1 MEGLPESRQ
10 PFWVERVQRMKQTN
24 YEQKT
29 LPRKLIAAF
38 LMLAMLLTLVPAS
51 VAYADADYGFQPKV
65 TDRNSLKMIDVCGIK
80 DFTQMEENDDAFINQ
95 INGVIDGTQSYS
107 VDAVDDKSGIYF
119 TFTMSAGMNNFSKD
133 SFLKNNMNRIQIY
146 KADED
151 GKETGD
157 PVAEYSNGN
166 GALQFWGSHL
176 TEELNNHGSYKTDE
190 LYIGVEQGVL
200 RTGDYIIVFD
210 KNISGNNTE
219 KKLGKHIKFLFT
231 VKGAPDLAEMIT
243 TAEDFLQEVKEQ
255 NLIDDSEPEKYP
267 QTAVDTLEAAI
278 AEAIAVRDRGDAPA
292 EEKEQASETLYSAL
306 ETFKDS
312 INFSIDRIEIA
323 GISDSINVGDTGTV
337 SVKITA
343 RPDRPQYKRVSWSA
357 VKYNE
362 GDPESGPTKDAA
374 ADNLTISESSG
385 NWVALYSGF
394 VWIKATSL
402 KDPTKYVYKK
412 IEVQAEDGV
421 VAVNI
426 PDEETTVEQQIQ
438 KISDATGTSPAEI
451 TSLKV
456 FTTGKGELKD
466 ADVTYLN
473 HMPSLE
479 KLDLQNAAM
488 SALPNYAFEG
498 NKKLTEVVLPDSLET
513 ISAYAFHNC
522 SSLKTIEIPAAVT
535 TIGGSAFAGCTAMD
549 STLVVHAVY
558 PPDYATSGGSGDSF
572 KGTGNDKP
580 ASVTTI
586 RVPYSCEEDYQ
597 SKQGWRAFQI
607 KESEPCTLKVE
618 FHEQGTLEQ
627 SCQAALESKGLTEE
641 EVTTLKISSPEGVQ
655 LSRAEDVDGY
665 LQTHFL
671 YATTLDLSDTEF
683 EDTKCN
689 ANTFK
694 GRISLKYIELPE
706 STTNIG
712 GSSFYGCKNLRSI
725 KIPEAVTNIG
735 TGAFG
740 ECEMVGSSII
750 VGPEVPPTYDGQ
762 VFPDCVT
769 TMIVPPKSVSAYQKA
784 AGWNTYNIISQVAL
798 SLSAESISL
807 EASAKATLT
816 ATVTVYNNNVDTVT
830 WTSSNPKVVSVSP
843 ERGKT
848 TTVTAEKAGTATITA
863 KAASGY
869 VTAACTVTVRDMAAP
884 GSVKASSPAYNKAKV
899 SWSGVSGAQGY
910 IVYRSTKRSSGYSQ
924 VRTLS
929 ASARNY
935 TDTGLKTGT
944 TYYYK
949 VRAYKTVSGTRHLGA
964 YSAVVNA
971 KPVLAKAKKV
981 KAKRAGKRK
990 IRVSWKR
997 VAGASG
1003 YKVYRSTKKNKGFK
1017 AVKTIKKAKTVKYTT
1032 KKMKKGKRY
1041 YFKVRAYRNV
1051 GGKKVYSAYSSRVS
1065 CKAR

>member
-1 MEGLPESRQ
+1 
-10 PFWVERVQRMKQTN
+10 MKHIN
-24 YEQKT
+24 YVTKT
-29 LPRKLIAAF
+29 LPRKVIAVF
-38 LMLAMLLTLVPAS
+38 LVLAMLLTLVPAS
-51 VAYADADYGFQPKV
+51 VAYADAGYGFQPESEE
-65 TDRNSLKMIDVCGIK
+65 DNRLKMIDVCGIK
-80 DFTQMEENDDAFINQ
+80 DFTQQEENDDAFVNQ
-95 INGVIDGTQSYS
+95 INGTIDATKSYS
-107 VDAVDDKSGIYF
+107 IEQTKDGDYLIDDDKSGVYF
-119 TFTMSAGMNNFSKD
+119 AFTMSRGMNNFSKD
-133 SFLKNNMNRIQIY
+133 NFLKNNMNLIQIY
-146 KADED
+146 KADEN
-151 GKETGD
+151 GQEIGD

-176 TEELNNHGSYKTDE
+176 STEMGNKSRITDE
-190 LYIGVEQGVL
+190 LYIGLEQGVL
-200 RTGDYIIVFD
+200 RTGDYVIIFG
-210 KNISGNNTE
+210 KNICGNNTD
-219 KKLGKHIKFLFT
+219 KKLGKDIKFQFT
-231 VKGAPDLAEMIT
+231 VNGAPDLAEMIAA
-243 TAEDFLQEVKEQ
+243 AEKFVQEVEDQ
-255 NLIDDSEPEKYP
+255 NLINPSEPEKYP
-267 QTAVDTLEAAI
+267 QTAVDTMKAAI
-278 AEAIAVRDRGDAPA
+278 TEAIQVRDRGDASA
-292 EEKEQASETLYSAL
+292 EEKEQASETLYLAL

-312 INFSIDRIEIA
+312 VNVSIEKIEIS
-323 GISDSINVGDTGTV
+323 GFSDPIKVGDTGTAV
-337 SVKITA
+337 ATVTV
-343 RPDRPQYKRVSWSA
+343 RPDRAQYKRVSWSA
-357 VKYNE
+357 VKYSE
-362 GDPESGPTKDAA
+362 GDSENGPSQDLA
-374 ADNLTISESSG
+374 ADNLTINENNG
-385 NWVALYSGF
+385 DWVALYSSP

-402 KDPTKYVYKK
+402 KDPTKYAYKK

-426 PDEETTVEQQIQ
+426 PDEETTVEQQIE
-438 KISDATGTSPAEI
+438 KASAAAGLSSPEV

-456 FTTGKGELKD
+456 STTGKGELKE
-466 ADVTYLN
+466 ADVTYIN
-473 HMPSLE
+473 EMPSLE
-479 KLDLQNAAM
+479 KLDLQKAAM
-488 SALPNYAFEG
+488 SVLPNSAFEG

-522 SSLKTIEIPAAVT
+522 SNLKTIEIPAAVT

-558 PPDYATSGGSGDSF
+558 PPDYATSGGTGDSF

-683 EDTKCN
+683 EYNTCN
-689 ANTFK
+689 ANTFRD
-694 GRISLKYIELPE
+694 RISVKYIELPE
-706 STTNIG
+706 STINLGET
-712 GSSFYGCKNLRSI
+712 SFYGCKNLRNI
-725 KIPEAVTNIG
+725 KIPESVAKIG
-735 TGAFG
+735 SGAFG
-740 ECEMVGSSII
+740 ECEMVGDSII
-750 VGPEVPPTYDGQ
+750 VEPEVPPTYDGQ

-769 TMIVPPKSVSAYQKA
+769 TMIVPPQSVSAYKKA
-784 AGWNTYNIISQVAL
+784 VGWSMYKTISQVAL

-816 ATVTVYNNNVDTVT
+816 ANVTVYNNNLDTVT
-830 WTSSNPKVVSVSP
+830 WTSSNPRVASVSP

-884 GSVKASSPAYNKAKV
+884 ASVKASAPAYNKIKV

-910 IVYRSTKRSSGYSQ
+910 IVYRSTKRSSGYAQ
-924 VRTLS
+924 IQTLS
-929 ASARNY
+929 SSARSY
-935 TDTGLKTGT
+935 TDTGRKTGT

-964 YSAVVNA
+964 YSAVANA
-971 KPVLAKAKKV
+971 KPALAKAKKV
-981 KAKRAGKRK
+981 KAKRAGKQK

-997 VAGASG
+997 VTGATG

-1032 KKMKKGKRY
+1032 KRLKKGKRY
-1041 YFKVRAYRNV
+1041 YFKVRAYRTV
-1051 GGKKVYSAYSSRVS
+1051 SGKKVYSAYSSRVS